1 MVPKG
6 EETGYSLRV
15 REAAPALADG
25 SLLYPSKIPLSLDRI
40 GPKRF
45 SDPKKGQLKPTFRE
59 LEELCKYWDVPYV
72 KKATY
77 ETIVKRILF
86 AKRSNAG
93 KKRADVELSDVSEH
107 ESDVHLK
114 PKVTKELHFTL
125 YTLHFTLHTSHFTLY
140 TLHFTPYS
148 LHFMLHASCF
158 MLQPKVTK
166 EISGSGAAKS
176 GAPSATKPKKLKVKP
191 DAAAAAGAVNAGAVK
206 EEKHDGKKKKKERMA
221 AEGDDDSSNDDDS
234 ASDDS
239 FLDDSSDNDSD
250 SSDSL
255 WSGELSA
262 EKKKRKK
269 VEKAAD
275 YSLLTAHYS
284 LLTAHCSLLTAHG
297 SLLTAYCLLPTAY
310 CSLLTALLSTF
321 RHASLVL
328 GARGG
333 L

>member
-45 SDPKKGQLKPTFRE
+45 SDPKKGQLKPTCRE
-59 LEELCKYWDVPYV
+59 LEELCNYWDVPYA

-176 GAPSATKPKKLKVKP
+176 GSGAAKSGAPSATKPKKLKVKP
-191 DAAAAAGAVNAGAVK
+191 EAAAAAGAVNAGAVK

-239 FLDDSSDNDSD
+239 FLDDSSDNDSEC
-250 SSDSL
+250 SDSL

-284 LLTAHCSLLTAHG
+284 LLTAHCSLFTTHNRQR
-297 SLLTAYCLLPTAY
+297 SR
-310 CSLLTALLSTF
+310 SS
-321 RHASLVL
+321 
-328 GARGG
+328 
-333 L
+333 